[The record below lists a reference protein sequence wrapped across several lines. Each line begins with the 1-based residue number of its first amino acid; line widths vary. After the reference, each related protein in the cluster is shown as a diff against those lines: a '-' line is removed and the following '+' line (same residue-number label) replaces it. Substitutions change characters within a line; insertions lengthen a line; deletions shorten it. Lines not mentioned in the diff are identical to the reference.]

1 MNATVGHL
9 KGLWLLP
16 TRRRLEKLKR
26 FFSRPPTT
34 PGVLLVQKDELAE
47 MRADYDTLQL
57 PGNWRILPT
66 NSDGLGD
73 KCREVWPVISKLDWV
88 GLGCDDLRPQTP
100 GWDTKLISHI
110 NGKNIVTCDD
120 GVQHENRMSGITVF
134 SGQLLRVMGYMF
146 PQHFWH
152 TYVDNVWE
160 EIGREAGCWTYV
172 KDVLVLHDHPFRNQ
186 KIDPALADDTTN
198 KSYGQQ
204 ARDIRAFHEWRALE
218 KDATIK
224 RIKEMA

>member
-1 MNATVGHL
+1 MR
-9 KGLWLLP
+9 GLWLLP
-16 TRRRLEKLKR
+16 SRRRLGKLAA
-26 FFSRPPTT
+26 FFEAATRNGMTT
-34 PGVLLVQKDELAE
+34 PGAVIVQKDELAE
-47 MRADYDTLQL
+47 LKDQYAALAL
-57 PGNWRILPT
+57 PANWKVLPS
-66 NSDGLGD
+66 NGDGLGD
-73 KCREVWPVISKLDWV
+73 KCREMWDGYKNLDWV
-88 GLGCDDLRPQTP
+88 GLACDDLRPQTP
-100 GWDTKLISHI
+100 CWDTILLQAV
-110 NGKNIVTCDD
+110 NGKNMVSCND
-120 GVQHENRMSGITVF
+120 GQQGSNRMAGITIF
-134 SGQLLRVMGYMF
+134 SGGLLRAMGYMF
-146 PQHFWH
+146 PPFFWH
-152 TYVDNVWE
+152 TFTDNVWE